1 MGNLFLHK
9 VQGRFIVGSCSKV
22 DNLIRHR
29 SKRHTS
35 HGKTARDQ
43 SSNCDSVGWRDTQTQ
58 TQTLGWAPGS
68 GVCHPQVSHQ
78 RNHVPLACTCVEW
91 KKEQQ
96 WIHAQKLVYL
106 IGGWEQIGNLHDL
119 LCNSLGLNI
128 FKSGSVQ
135 PNEIYVTDL
144 THSSLLGYR
153 QTFSNPRGKK
163 WVFFLHKKK
172 YGAWVVYMQSFEILS
187 KLLVFRQKKKTC

>member
-91 KKEQQ
+91 KKRTTLMRNAM
-96 WIHAQKLVYL
+96 WVLWGIHAQKLVYL

-135 PNEIYVTDL
+135 PNEIYVTDPMP
-144 THSSLLGYR
+144 SS
-153 QTFSNPRGKK
+153 
-163 WVFFLHKKK
+163 V
-172 YGAWVVYMQSFEILS
+172 
-187 KLLVFRQKKKTC
+187 C

>member
-1 MGNLFLHK
+1 MT
-9 VQGRFIVGSCSKV
+9 
-22 DNLIRHR
+22 RHANTNTNTR
-29 SKRHTS
+29 MSPRKWCVPSTGVTSEKPCTVSMYMCGVKKRT
-35 HGKTARDQ
+35 
-43 SSNCDSVGWRDTQTQ
+43 
-58 TQTLGWAPGS
+58 TLM
-68 GVCHPQVSHQ
+68 
-78 RNHVPLACTCVEW
+78 RNAMWVLW
-91 KKEQQ
+91 G
-96 WIHAQKLVYL
+96 IHAQKLVYL

-163 WVFFLHKKK
+163 MSFFCTKKNMVLGLCTCSHLKYWVNYWCFDRKRKHASLTGGRMFKNNFIFK
-172 YGAWVVYMQSFEILS
+172 
-187 KLLVFRQKKKTC
+187 